1 MDQTKRKVSDI
12 LNKEWFMAAGIRAIK
27 TAAQTA
33 LGMFVVGMA
42 LSEINWLHVVSCAAV
57 AAIFSMLTSL
67 KGLPEVGTDGTLVVD
82 LSESEHGV
90 LKFNVDMDTDGL
102 HALQTKDK
110 VRLEVDK
117 AGTFD

>member
-1 MDQTKRKVSDI
+1 MTNQKQKVSDI
-12 LNKEWFMAAGIRAIK
+12 LNKEWFVAAGIRAIK

-42 LSEINWLHVVSCAAV
+42 LSDINWVHVVSCAVV

-82 LSESEHGV
+82 MSESEHGV
-90 LKFNVDMDTDGL
+90 LKFNVDMDTAGL
-102 HALQTKDK
+102 HALETKDK
-110 VRLEVDK
+110 VRLEVAK
-117 AGTFD
+117 ETFE